1 MKLENHSGK
10 VENYS
15 CDGTQNAL
23 FAASRRVGGEVT
35 QRIANPS
42 SPFKATALKTLENAL
57 SAKVE
62 KTTGHF
68 ANQDGT
74 LKALPSGWWLLPAI
88 FSGAAVW
95 LCAARAVGWV

>member
-1 MKLENHSGK
+1 MKIDNQSFGFD
-10 VENYS
+10 NAS

-35 QRIANPS
+35 QRIANPFS
-42 SPFKATALKTLENAL
+42 QTTLTALKTLEKAL
-57 SAKVE
+57 SSEVE

-74 LKALPSGWWLLPAI
+74 LKTLHSGWWIVPSI
-88 FSGAAVW
+88 ICGALVW
-95 LCAARAVGWV
+95 AYIAAGWL